1 MLFSTK
7 AADDTDRVRVKICGL
22 TREDDVVMAVEGGAD
37 AVGFVCYPASARYVS
52 QSRLMS
58 LISLVP
64 ESVTP
69 VLVFVNPTSE
79 EVRDHIAL
87 FPRAVLQFH
96 GQESRAFCDQ
106 FHRPYIKA
114 VAVKSPD
121 QLLKVQDDY
130 PMANAIV
137 ADVDD
142 PSHGG
147 TGEVFDWNA
156 VAQIR
161 DKIKKPLIVAG
172 GLMQGMSSRLLKSCV
187 LGQWMWQ
194 AVLNEKRASRITI
207 KFWHLWRLLSK
218 AERLSLML
226 KKSQPN
232 IGIQWCN
239 QKPGVF
245 IENRP

>member
-7 AADDTDRVRVKICGL
+7 AADATDRVRVKICGL
-22 TREDDVVMAVEGGAD
+22 TREDDVVMAVDGGAD
-37 AVGFVCYPASARYVS
+37 AVGFVCYPASSRYVS

-106 FHRPYIKA
+106 FHHPYIKA
-114 VAVKSPD
+114 VAVKSPEMI
-121 QLLKVQDDY
+121 LEVQDQY
-130 PMANAIV
+130 PMAGALV

-142 PSHGG
+142 PAHGG
-147 TGEVFDWNA
+147 TGDLFDWNA
-156 VAQIR
+156 VAAIR
-161 DKIKKPLIVAG
+161 NKITKPLIVAG
-172 GLMQGMSSRLLKSCV
+172 GLNAGNV
-187 LGQWMWQ
+187 AQ
-194 AVLNEKRASRITI
+194 AIRTMHPWAVDVASGVEKEKGI
-207 KFWHLWRLLSK
+207 KDHDKILAFMDAVEACEE
-218 AERLSLML
+218 AEAPLED
-226 KKSQPN
+226 
-232 IGIQWCN
+232 IAA
-239 QKPGVF
+239 
-245 IENRP
+245 

>member
-161 DKIKKPLIVAG
+161 NKIKKPLIVAG
-172 GLMQGMSSRLLKSCV
+172 GLNAGNVQRAIEVMHP
-187 LGQWMWQ
+187 W
-194 AVLNEKRASRITI
+194 AVDVASGVEREKGI
-207 KFWHLWRLLSK
+207 KDHDKILAFMEAVEQSGETEPY
-218 AERLSLML
+218 AQE
-226 KKSQPN
+226 
-232 IGIQWCN
+232 IAA
-239 QKPGVF
+239 
-245 IENRP
+245 

>member
-79 EVRDHIAL
+79 EVREHIAL

-114 VAVKSPD
+114 VAVKSAD
-121 QLLKVQDDY
+121 QLLKIQDDY

-147 TGEVFDWNA
+147 TGEVFDWQA

-172 GLMQGMSSRLLKSCV
+172 GLNAGNVR
-187 LGQWMWQ
+187 Q
-194 AVLNEKRASRITI
+194 AIHVMRPWAVDVASGVEREKGI
-207 KFWHLWRLLSK
+207 KDHDKILAFMDSV
-218 AERLSLML
+218 EQSGETEPY
-226 KKSQPN
+226 SQE
-232 IGIQWCN
+232 IAA
-239 QKPGVF
+239 
-245 IENRP
+245 